1 MNIYVGNLPYNAS
14 EDEVRE
20 LFAAYGTVTS
30 VALIKDKVTGQPRG
44 FGFVE
49 MASDAEANAAIDGL
63 NGKDFAGRKLAIN
76 PARPREDRPAGPRM
90 GGFGDR
96 RSSGG
101 SGGGF
106 GERRGPGGSSGGR
119 RGSGGS
125 NSGGPRRSW

>member
-20 LFAAYGTVTS
+20 LFAAYGDVAS

-49 MASDAEANAAIDGL
+49 MPNDTEANSAIEAL
-63 NGKDFAGRKLAIN
+63 NGKEFNGRKLAIN
-76 PARPREDRPAGPRM
+76 PARPREDRPPRSGGGFADRRGPSS

-96 RSSGG
+96 RG
-101 SGGGF
+101 SG
-106 GERRGPGGSSGGR
+106 GGR
-119 RGSGGS
+119 RGSGGD
-125 NSGGPRRSW
+125 NQKRGW

>member
-49 MASDAEANAAIDGL
+49 MSDDTEANAAIEGL

-76 PARPREDRPAGPRM
+76 PARPREDRPSGPRT
-90 GGFGDR
+90 GGFG
-96 RSSGG
+96 
-101 SGGGF
+101 
-106 GERRGPGGSSGGR
+106 GERRGPSGGGYGDR

-125 NSGGPRRSW
+125 GGHRGGSSGGPKRSW